1 MPTAPIIRAACP
13 THLPAIETRLLARSF
28 RRHRLRLQR
37 ALHLAVEPAA
47 DARLPAQQR
56 VHDHAEHRR
65 GAIGFFFLV
74 GVFLGVFVI
83 GLFDGSSLF
92 GAAQVVGGRVAAGAD
107 DRHAGERQGAQ
118 CLPAQQAHAQGGAD
132 LLAPQLLD
140 QRLQAGGTV
149 LQRTRCGGDLIG
161 QRLPGTLAL
170 MGAALGIAIFVGVFL
185 GSIMALFSGKLPDRI
200 ISIGSL
206 IFYSVPGFWIGLML
220 ILTFSVKLG
229 WLPSGGDSTI
239 GSSLTGFSALLDR
252 LRYIVLPALSLAL
265 YFLAIYARLTR
276 AAMLEVKSQD
286 YVRTARA
293 KGVSPIR
300 LTTRHILRN
309 ALIPITTMAG
319 MHIGGLLG
327 GAVVVETVFSWPGL
341 GRLAFEAVM
350 ARDFSVLLGILLL
363 SSLVVII
370 VNAAVDLLQAWLD
383 PRIGESR

>member
-1 MPTAPIIRAACP
+1 MSNSKRILSRARRVIIQAVPTVIGIVILNFFLLQLAPGD
-13 THLPAIETRLLARSF
+13 
-28 RRHRLRLQR
+28 
-37 ALHLAVEPAA
+37 AA
-47 DARLPAQQR
+47 DVLAAEAGSATAETMADIRSRFGLDLP
-56 VHDHAEHRR
+56 
-65 GAIGFFFLV
+65 
-74 GVFLGVFVI
+74 VI
-83 GLFDGSSLF
+83 
-92 GAAQVVGGRVAAGAD
+92 R
-107 DRHAGERQGAQ
+107 
-118 CLPAQQAHAQGGAD
+118 
-132 LLAPQLLD
+132 QLLNYLNNLAHFSLGYSP
-140 QRLQAGGTV
+140 RYGMPVA
-149 LQRTRCGGDLIG
+149 DLIG

-170 MGAALGIAIFVGVFL
+170 MGAALGFAILAGVFL
-185 GSIMALFSGKLPDRI
+185 GSIMALFSGRLPDRI

-239 GSSLTGFSALLDR
+239 GSRLTGLDALLDR
-252 LRYIVLPALSLAL
+252 ARFIVLPAVSLAL
-265 YFLAIYARLTR
+265 YYLAIYARLTR

-293 KGVSPIR
+293 KGVSPLR
-300 LTTRHILRN
+300 LTLRHILRN

-319 MHIGGLLG
+319 MHVGSLLG

-363 SSLVVII
+363 SSFVVII

>member
-1 MPTAPIIRAACP
+1 MSNTKRILLRARRVAIQAIPTIFGIVILNFFLLQLAPGDAADVLAAESGSA
-13 THLPAIETRLLARSF
+13 TVETMAELRSRFGLDLPVVHQLTNYLG
-28 RRHRLRLQR
+28 
-37 ALHLAVEPAA
+37 HLA
-47 DARLPAQQR
+47 Q
-56 VHDHAEHRR
+56 
-65 GAIGFFFLV
+65 FS
-74 GVFLGVFVI
+74 LGYSPRY
-83 GLFDGSSLF
+83 GMP
-92 GAAQVVGGRVAAGAD
+92 VA
-107 DRHAGERQGAQ
+107 
-118 CLPAQQAHAQGGAD
+118 
-132 LLAPQLLD
+132 
-140 QRLQAGGTV
+140 
-149 LQRTRCGGDLIG
+149 DLIG

-170 MGAALGIAIFVGVFL
+170 MGASLTLAIVVGVFL
-185 GSIMALFSGKLPDRI
+185 GCIMALFSGRLPDRI

-239 GSSLTGFSALLDR
+239 GSGLTGFSALADR
-252 LRYIVLPALSLAL
+252 ARYIVLPALSLAL

-300 LTTRHILRN
+300 LTLRHILRN